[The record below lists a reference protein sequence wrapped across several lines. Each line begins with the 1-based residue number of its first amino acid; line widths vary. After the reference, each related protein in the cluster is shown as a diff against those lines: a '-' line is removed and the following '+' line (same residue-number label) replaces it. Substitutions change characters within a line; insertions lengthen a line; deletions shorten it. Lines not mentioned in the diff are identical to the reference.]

1 MGSMDPMD
9 SLEQPHPGAQ
19 NQDWLE
25 ALRREVQQEPLV
37 ETHLTLDSLEGPA
50 VDMAPRAVFIGLGL
64 CSRQKL
70 SQGLPLDLLGM
81 LLPAE
86 LIRRA
91 VGAPSL
97 VVLVADTHAL
107 SNRFVPEEVD
117 RQAGL
122 AVETL
127 IRIGERL
134 ELNTL
139 SVQRASAL
147 TTDSAYKEVHSEVKD
162 LAPEDANSYVT
173 REVADI
179 AHLQRNLGSI
189 VKVGWTISASALVSR
204 DNDELAFDRSFRR
217 WNGRPLCA
225 VYCKAGRALDDAHP
239 KVSPYVTENRNRR
252 VCLRPD
258 EDVAARLSAA
268 RDQVSRDTLRG
279 VRNHLRAITRAYSQ
293 LVAPLSGPVEQRAQ
307 QVLAR
312 IWSDG

>member
-1 MGSMDPMD
+1 MD
-9 SLEQPHPGAQ
+9 SVEQPRAGTKDG
-19 NQDWLE
+19 DWRE

-37 ETHLTLDSLEGPA
+37 ETRLTLDSLEGSGA
-50 VDMAPRAVFIGLGL
+50 EAAPRAVFIGLGL

-86 LIRRA
+86 RVRRA

-107 SNRFVPEEVD
+107 SNRFEPGEVEY
-117 RQAGL
+117 QAGR

-127 IRIGERL
+127 TRLGDRL
-134 ELNTL
+134 ELDTL
-139 SVQRASAL
+139 SVLRASAL
-147 TTDSAYKEVHSEVKD
+147 TSDGAYQAVHSEVKD
-162 LAPEDANSYVT
+162 LAPEDTDSYVT

-189 VKVGWTISASALVSR
+189 VKVGWTISASAQVSR
-204 DNDELAFDRSFRR
+204 DSDELTFDRSFRR
-217 WNGRPLCA
+217 WTGRPLCA

-239 KVSPYVTENRNRR
+239 KVSPYVTVNPDRR
-252 VCLRPD
+252 VCLRQD
-258 EDVAARLSAA
+258 EDVAARIASAQE
-268 RDQVSRDTLRG
+268 RVSRDTLRG

-293 LVAPLSGPVEQRAQ
+293 LVAPLNGPVEQRAQ
-307 QVLAR
+307 QVLER
-312 IWSDG
+312 IWSNG